1 MKILICGLPGSGKS
15 TLAEPL
21 SVALDAVWINA
32 DAVRER
38 YDDWDFSPDG
48 RMRQASRMQHLSDG
62 VVSAK
67 KIVIADFVAP
77 TDAIRKQFEPDYIIW
92 MNTIEEGRY
101 ADTNAIFE
109 PVSDANFICNEWDN
123 TININEIV
131 KHLDSMTENHE

>member
-21 SVALDAVWINA
+21 SVALGAVWINA

-62 VVSAK
+62 VLLAK
-67 KIVIADFVAP
+67 NTVIADFIAP
-77 TDAIRKQFEPDYIIW
+77 TAAIREQFKPDYIIW
-92 MNTIEEGRY
+92 MDTIKEGRY
-101 ADTNAIFE
+101 EDTNAMFE
-109 PVSDANFICNEWDN
+109 SVTNADFRCVEWNN
-123 TININEIV
+123 TNNITEIV
-131 KHLDSMTENHE
+131 KHIRNYNE